1 MRQTKDELL
10 NNILELDNPDDLFEI
25 KYKFEIQPFC
35 GIEQCYDIERFIFHI
50 LTIEER
56 ELVIEHIKEISLDIE
71 QRIHIFTTYDYYSHC
86 SDKIKYF
93 LKVNSDFI
101 TIISNKS
108 EVYEIGIRN
117 RNIDKITYISDIDLR
132 IDQKGNIPH
141 VSDIDELDRDIVS
154 QSLADLYF
162 RTIINYTNIFPEF
175 IPLFIDFAT
184 NANIILANKLNEI
197 AGEIPMA
204 GCILD
209 NSQDIIPDNFENIE
223 LGIYFFKT
231 DNEFMKIFVNN
242 ILE

>member
-1 MRQTKDELL
+1 MRQTRDELL
-10 NNILELDNPDDLFEI
+10 NKILELDNPDDLFEI
-25 KYKFEIQPFC
+25 KYELEIQPFC

-50 LTIEER
+50 LTIQER
-56 ELVIEHIKEISLDIE
+56 ELVIEHIKEISIDIQ
-71 QRIHIFTTYDYYSHC
+71 QRIHIFTTYDYYSQS

-117 RNIDKITYISDIDLR
+117 RNIDNITYISDIDLR

-141 VSDIDELDRDIVS
+141 VSDVDELDHDIVS

-184 NANIILANKLNEI
+184 NANIILANKLNII
-197 AGEIPMA
+197 ASDTNMA

-223 LGIYFFKT
+223 SGIYFFKT

-242 ILE
+242 ILD

>member
-10 NNILELDNPDDLFEI
+10 NNILAIDNPNDLFQI
-25 KYKFEIQPFC
+25 KFKLETHPFC
-35 GIEQCYDIERFIFHI
+35 GIQQCYDIERFIFHI
-50 LTIEER
+50 LSFEER
-56 ELVIEHIKEISLDIE
+56 ELVIDHIKEISIDID
-71 QRIHIFTTYDYYSHC
+71 QRIHIFTTYDYYSQC

-101 TIISNKS
+101 TILSNKS

-117 RNIDKITYISDIDLR
+117 RNIDNFTCISDIDLR
-132 IDQKGNIPH
+132 IDQKGHIPQISNI
-141 VSDIDELDRDIVS
+141 SELDHDIVS
-154 QSLADLYF
+154 QSLADLFF

-184 NANIILANKLNEI
+184 NANIILANKLNII
-197 AGEIPMA
+197 ASDTNIA

-209 NSQDIIPDNFENIE
+209 NSQDIIPDNFENKE
-223 LGIYFFKT
+223 LGIFFFKT

>member
-10 NNILELDNPDDLFEI
+10 NKILEIDNPDDLFLI
-25 KYKFEIQPFC
+25 KYKLEIEPFC

-50 LTIEER
+50 LTMEER
-56 ELVIEHIKEISLDIE
+56 ELVIDHIKEISLDID
-71 QRIHIFTTYDYYSHC
+71 QRIHIFTTYDYYSQS

-93 LKVNSDFI
+93 LKVNGDFI
-101 TIISNKS
+101 TILSNQS

-117 RNIDKITYISDIDLR
+117 RNIGNITYISDIDLR
-132 IDQKGNIPH
+132 IDQKGNIPF
-141 VSDIDELDRDIVS
+141 VSDIDELDHDIVS

-209 NSQDIIPDNFENIE
+209 NSQDIIPDNFENKE
-223 LGIYFFKT
+223 LGIFFFKT

-242 ILE
+242 ILD

>member
-86 SDKIKYF
+86 SDK
-93 LKVNSDFI
+93 N
-101 TIISNKS
+101 
-108 EVYEIGIRN
+108 
-117 RNIDKITYISDIDLR
+117 TYISDIDLR